1 MTVVIDASVT
11 VAALIDGGP
20 IGRWADALLAEDDVA
35 APHLVLVESANALRR
50 AAIAGD
56 ITGEVASLAHAD
68 LLRVRIALVDYEPFA
83 GRVWELRATVTS
95 YDAWYVAVAE
105 RIGAPL
111 ATLDRRLARAAGPR
125 CEFILPGR

>member
-1 MTVVIDASVT
+1 VTVVIDASVT